1 MRWTLDTL
9 GIDVCGHVCVWRD
22 VAAGVESRG
31 TEPLALV
38 NGQGGK
44 TVDRGR
50 ECSRGESEELTLFAL
65 AALRTDDTRAFHPPV
80 TRVRCR
86 RLGDPP
92 SAVGTAR
99 GLRLKRA
106 AARA

>member
-50 ECSRGESEELTLFAL
+50 ECSRGESEELTLFAFL
-65 AALRTDDTRAFHPPV
+65 AALRN
-80 TRVRCR
+80 
-86 RLGDPP
+86 
-92 SAVGTAR
+92 
-99 GLRLKRA
+99 
-106 AARA
+106 

>member
-50 ECSRGESEELTLFAL
+50 ECSRGESEELTLFAM
-65 AALRTDDTRAFHPPV
+65 AAL
-80 TRVRCR
+80 
-86 RLGDPP
+86 P
-92 SAVGTAR
+92 SH
-99 GLRLKRA
+99 
-106 AARA
+106 